1 MNQLCFSFIICIKTT
16 FLKEKHMKSNIHPL
30 SKSKENKQ
38 YKVISVNVSN
48 QIFHRILDLGIIPGT
63 IIKTLQKSPS
73 GDPVAYLVR
82 GSVIALRNKD
92 SKKII
97 VESM

>member
-1 MNQLCFSFIICIKTT
+1 MKTT
-16 FLKEKHMKSNIHPL
+16 IQPL
-30 SKSKENKQ
+30 SKSQENKS
-38 YKVISVNVSN
+38 YKVISVNVSK
-48 QIFHRILDLGIIPGT
+48 QIYHRILDLGIIPGT
-63 IIKTLQKSPS
+63 IIKTLQKNPS

-97 VESM
+97 VESI